1 MAWRLRPAAIVSRWA
16 LVLGVGVALGHVV
29 WALYGSGE
37 RMAMLD
43 VHQVP
48 EAAALDLSA
57 AMSPLR
63 VVLHAGY
70 APVGSSRLR
79 YEAALDA
86 PDGQRVWEATGRVGS
101 GDDEA
106 SFVRQ
111 TMVLGTV
118 EIAEPG
124 VHRLSIRFGGS
135 SMDDLREARLELR
148 RNVAAVD
155 PRVAWGGGMLAIGGL
170 LGSLLIPR
178 SGPTF
183 EPALPRQR
191 EEEDRAAA

>member
-16 LVLGVGVALGHVV
+16 FVLGAGIAAGHVV

-37 RMAMLD
+37 RVTMLD
-43 VHQVP
+43 VHDMP
-48 EAAALDLSA
+48 GAATVELSP

-70 APVGSSRLR
+70 APMGSSRLR

-86 PDGQRVWEATGRVGS
+86 PGGDRVWQTSGAVGS
-101 GDDEA
+101 RDDEA
-106 SFVRQ
+106 SFVHQ
-111 TMVLGTV
+111 TVVLGTIPV
-118 EIAEPG
+118 AEPG
-124 VHRLSIRFGGS
+124 VHALSIRFGGA

-155 PRVAWGGGMLAIGGL
+155 RRLAWGGGLMAFAGL

-183 EPALPRQR
+183 EPALPQPR
-191 EEEDRAAA
+191 EDEEAAA

>member
-16 LVLGVGVALGHVV
+16 FVLGAGVAVGHVG

-37 RMAMLD
+37 RVAMLN
-43 VHQVP
+43 VHRVP
-48 EAAALDLSA
+48 GAATVELSP

-63 VVLHAGY
+63 IVLHAGY
-70 APVGSSRLR
+70 APLGSARLR

-86 PDGQRVWEATGRVGS
+86 PDRARMWEADGAVGNR
-101 GDDEA
+101 DDEA
-106 SFVRQ
+106 SFVHQ

-118 EIAEPG
+118 TVAEPG
-124 VHRLSIRFGGS
+124 VHALSIRFGGAS
-135 SMDDLREARLELR
+135 IDDLREAKLELR

-155 PRVAWGGGMLAIGGL
+155 PRLAWGAGAIAVAGL

-183 EPALPRQR
+183 EPALPQPR
-191 EEEDRAAA
+191 EEEEAAA